1 MKIYDTDDDIN
12 ATRSRNVERSDEASS
27 NIMSKLFKLNGSRK
41 PERVYA
47 LSLFSGYKPFIDPD
61 N

>member
-41 PERVYA
+41 PEHVYA